1 MNAATC
7 AALLALLRCPAA
19 THGLEG
25 DASCPTGTGSKG
37 MCTSGQLLLQTR
49 QAHRR
54 ATVLETEE
62 EEEEEEAGGS
72 PGPMTTWSESA
83 ASRSMAAPAAAI
95 GAASPLPVNAS
106 GLALVESGEWIT
118 GTWITGYWDCCK
130 PSCSWPGKG
139 RVDVPVAA
147 CSASTGQRLEDPGA
161 DSVCQGG
168 PAASCTD
175 NRPFVV
181 SPSLSMGFAAAAVGG
196 VSGLS
201 GDDNCGQCF
210 ELLFTDRQHL
220 DKNTGSLW
228 GGSSPSLT
236 GRRMILQ
243 VTNIGYDVK
252 GNHSFDIQIPGA
264 GQGIFAKGCATQY
277 PDQTV
282 DDFDCGK
289 RHGGCSDK
297 GGCARL
303 PAELQKGCE
312 WHFEWFEWL
321 KSGGRSNNPFV
332 KFRRVQC
339 PMKLVAIS
347 GATPTDDTDFPIASE
362 SPDFYYI

>member
-139 RVDVPVAA
+139 RVDRPVAA
-147 CSASTGQRLEDPGA
+147 CSASTGQRLQDPKTA
-161 DSVCQGG
+161 SVCQGG
-168 PAASCTD
+168 PAASCAD
-175 NRPFVV
+175 NQPFVV
-181 SPSLSMGFAAAAVGG
+181 SPGLSMGFAAAAVGG
-196 VSGLS
+196 ASGLT
-201 GDDNCGQCF
+201 GDENCGQCF
-210 ELLFTDRQHL
+210 ELRFEAARHDPAG
-220 DKNTGSLW
+220 DNW
-228 GGSSPSLT
+228 GGAHPDLV
-236 GRRMILQ
+236 GRAMVVQ
-243 VTNIGYDVK
+243 VTNIGYDVN
-252 GNHSFDIQIPGA
+252 GEHSFDVQVPGA
-264 GQGIFAKGCATQY
+264 GQGIFASGCAAQFPGY
-277 PDQTV
+277 APG
-282 DDFDCGK
+282 DFDCDNNY
-289 RHGGCSDK
+289 GGCNDK
-297 GGCARL
+297 SGCGRL
-303 PAELQKGCE
+303 PPELRPGCE
-312 WHFEWFEWL
+312 WRYNWL
-321 KSGGRSNNPFV
+321 RWLAAGGQSNNPYV
-332 KFRRVQC
+332 KFRRVRC
-339 PMKLVAIS
+339 PGQLVSIS
-347 GATPTDDTDFPIASE
+347 GSTPVDDDAY
-362 SPDFYYI
+362 PDINLADYP